1 MITRATPF
9 GLLALT
15 AAVTLG
21 ACAGQERPAPTDGS
35 TSSSPTSESS
45 PTSTVT
51 VTSAPEPETLDAPE
65 QQELTRA
72 QIIAALPADGEG
84 PEGFELTRKDV
95 DVAADGSSDTDP
107 EACSAATFDTREIRS
122 WTTKHRTEGSGVR
135 HEHRGGGNPT
145 PSLVVS
151 VWTHDRPYPTRF
163 LDEAGAAMAQCASYE
178 DNGTE
183 WRTHNIANPAV
194 GDRSFAVRRSSTAIN
209 LTIDDLWVRS
219 GHNLINVRLVSGPG
233 PDSSDTLEEHAQGV
247 LDDLTKA
254 TS

>member
-1 MITRATPF
+1 MITRAAPF
-9 GLLALT
+9 GMLA
-15 AAVTLG
+15 AAASVALG
-21 ACAGQERPAPTDGS
+21 ACGGPDPAPTDRP

-51 VTSAPEPETLDAPE
+51 VTSTPEIETLDAPE
-65 QQELTRA
+65 QQELTRK
-72 QIIAALPADGEG
+72 QIIAALPADGEA
-84 PEGFELTRKDV
+84 PEGFELARKDV

-107 EACSAATFDTREIRS
+107 PACLAATFGTPEVRS

-163 LDEAGAAMAQCASYE
+163 LDDAGAAMAQCASYE

-183 WRTHNIANPAV
+183 WRTHHIANPV
-194 GDRSFAVRRSSTAIN
+194 IGDRSFAVRRSSTAIN

-219 GHNLINVRLVSGPG
+219 GHNLINVRLASGPG
-233 PDSSDTLEEHAQGV
+233 PDSSDTLEKHAQGV
-247 LDDLTKA
+247 LDDLKKA